1 MWPPHNPITYSPLY
15 GGRISSYLCKY
26 MLSLDMA
33 QDSTMTG
40 SWPSWWYLS
49 WSRASPASN
58 GPGATLSW
66 QGCFQSQGQST
77 SHLSSCFPLP
87 RLPSQDFFRIVTSH
101 IWHRSI
107 FGGAACAIRSIP
119 GKLLRPCQP
128 SISLCQRTNYVLY
141 IFHFPAGCRYIC
153 RQFWPLMLRVC
164 YGDYHGPIEGEQ
176 SSIER
181 MNLCPRTPDNHAGQ
195 RGWRPTSRNTVI
207 GIIVVEPT
215 CLHCWVLSVHPDVV
229 PGGHTCR
236 QTVSAADHRWI
247 MRRWDCCLETC
258 G

>member
-128 SISLCQRTNYVLY
+128 SISLCQRTNYFTFPFPGWMSIHLQTILTFDVACVLWGLSWT
-141 IFHFPAGCRYIC
+141 HWGGTKQHWKNEPMSSHARQSCRAK
-153 RQFWPLMLRVC
+153 
-164 YGDYHGPIEGEQ
+164 G
-176 SSIER
+176 
-181 MNLCPRTPDNHAGQ
+181 
-195 RGWRPTSRNTVI
+195 
-207 GIIVVEPT
+207 VE
-215 CLHCWVLSVHPDVV
+215 
-229 PGGHTCR
+229 
-236 QTVSAADHRWI
+236 ANI
-247 MRRWDCCLETC
+247 
-258 G
+258 

>member
-40 SWPSWWYLS
+40 SWLSWWYLS

-128 SISLCQRTNYVLY
+128 SISLCQRTNYFTFSISRLDVDTFADNSDLWCCVCVMGTIMDPLRGNKAALKEWTYVL
-141 IFHFPAGCRYIC
+141 A
-153 RQFWPLMLRVC
+153 
-164 YGDYHGPIEGEQ
+164 
-176 SSIER
+176 
-181 MNLCPRTPDNHAGQ
+181 
-195 RGWRPTSRNTVI
+195 
-207 GIIVVEPT
+207 
-215 CLHCWVLSVHPDVV
+215 
-229 PGGHTCR
+229 R
-236 QTVSAADHRWI
+236 QTI
-247 MRRWDCCLETC
+247 MQGKGGGGQHLETPSLELL
-258 G
+258 